1 MPLCRGQHASART
14 QAANRLGVNGCTAAA
29 HGAHSAPP
37 WCEGSAALAAP
48 APAGTSSSACGVL
61 GCARVRPASPAA
73 PSKPC
78 SASGGQGL
86 GFPNPNPNPA
96 APGAAIRWAPESS
109 NGAGWGCLCD
119 LALQHANMM
128 RGRVL
133 PRQLWNPIEMP
144 FGNRASF
151 AAVLFCRRTRLADL
165 LQPAGV
171 PSTTGNCIW
180 HCTLQRSA
188 REFGSRTAHYAR
200 FTVSRFA
207 EKLLIV
213 VSLCRRNTRRT
224 RNTEPQVIHKP
235 CPPCERERVY
245 YPHLATTI
253 S

>member
-1 MPLCRGQHASART
+1 MHSRCTWRSQRTPVVRGQCCPRGAGPSRDE
-14 QAANRLGVNGCTAAA
+14 QQRLRGAGVCE
-29 HGAHSAPP
+29 SPP
-37 WCEGSAALAAP
+37 
-48 APAGTSSSACGVL
+48 T
-61 GCARVRPASPAA
+61 SPAA

-78 SASGGQGL
+78 TASGGQGL
-86 GFPNPNPNPA
+86 GFPNPSPNPA
-96 APGAAIRWAPESS
+96 APGAAIRWAPDSS

-119 LALQHANMM
+119 LALQHANIM

-188 REFGSRTAHYAR
+188 REIR
-200 FTVSRFA
+200 FQNRSSC
-207 EKLLIV
+207 
-213 VSLCRRNTRRT
+213 SLYCKQVRRKAADRRELVQ
-224 RNTEPQVIHKP
+224 TEH
-235 CPPCERERVY
+235 
-245 YPHLATTI
+245 
-253 S
+253 